1 MTRISIPAL
10 VALAGFMAAA
20 VFILVRGFYGA
31 LSTIGLS
38 ASMPLWIVAAVC
50 LFVAY
55 MVKKRREEGNVGLD
69 RSQLNPMMAAN
80 FMLLGKASAWA
91 GAVCA
96 GAFAGLLVYI
106 APRLDLLA
114 AAQADLPG
122 TLSGTLGGL
131 ALAVAGVVLERA
143 CEVSPPTQGEAVG

>member
-20 VFILVRGFYGA
+20 VFILVRRFYGA

-69 RSQLNPMMAAN
+69 
-80 FMLLGKASAWA
+80 
-91 GAVCA
+91 
-96 GAFAGLLVYI
+96 
-106 APRLDLLA
+106 
-114 AAQADLPG
+114 
-122 TLSGTLGGL
+122 LSLIHI
-131 ALAVAGVVLERA
+131 
-143 CEVSPPTQGEAVG
+143 